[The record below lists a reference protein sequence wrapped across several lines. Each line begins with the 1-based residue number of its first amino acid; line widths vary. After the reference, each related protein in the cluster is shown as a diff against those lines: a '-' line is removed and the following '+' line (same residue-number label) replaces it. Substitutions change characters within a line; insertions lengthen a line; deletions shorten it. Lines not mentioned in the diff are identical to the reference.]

1 MTDRPLAVDRSQ
13 LGLVQ
18 AFGAFLLWGVLP
30 LYFRALDNSP
40 IFEIMAHRITWTVL
54 LLIPLVIVLRRSSTV
69 VTAFQSRRLVGVFAV
84 TTVLVSLNWLIYM
97 YAISIERLLDASLGY
112 YINPLINVALGVI
125 FLGETLNRRQMLAVG
140 LAAAGVLNQT
150 ITLGAFP
157 WIALGLALTFGF
169 YGLIRKRERI
179 DPIGGLLVETSIIL
193 PIAVF
198 GVFWFAVTGTGR
210 FAVGG
215 LWESTLLVGTGVVT
229 ATPLILFMMGA
240 QKLRYSTIGLMQYL
254 APTIQFL
261 IAVLIFKEPF
271 GVANIATFLLIWSG
285 LAIYTWDALTR
296 R

>member
-150 ITLGAFP
+150 ITLGAFL